1 MGSVATL
8 ESKSVL
14 RCSVCD
20 VYLISSN
27 LISDILRSF
36 TMLKVI

>member
-1 MGSVATL
+1 VGSVATL

-14 RCSVCD
+14 RCPVCD
-20 VYLISSN
+20 VY